1 MAFLI
6 ERAQP
11 RDREELAS
19 MYAEDMRILGIERS
33 AYELIP
39 LVDQT
44 IGEGARNSHCWVARG
59 EHEIPVGVVLASAF
73 LSLKVA
79 GWALWIEE
87 LYVKPDFRRRG
98 IADLLVEAVL
108 DWAEGNG
115 FKGVEL
121 EAYHMN
127 TGASVL
133 FRSLGFRRLARE
145 RYCYYFGLDD
155 RK

>member
-1 MAFLI
+1 MNFTI
-6 ERAQP
+6 DRAQP
-11 RDREELAS
+11 RDREEIAS
-19 MYAEDMRILGIERS
+19 MYSADMRTIGIERS
-33 AYELIP
+33 AYDLIP

-44 IGEGARNSHCWVARG
+44 IGESAKNSHCWVSRG
-59 EHEIPVGVVLASAF
+59 EHGVPVGVMLASSF

-98 IADLLVEAVL
+98 IGDQLVETLL
-108 DWAEGNG
+108 DWAKANDY
-115 FKGVEL
+115 KGVEL

-133 FRSLGFRRLARE
+133 FRSVGFRRLARE
-145 RYCYYFGLDD
+145 RYSYYFGIDGE
-155 RK
+155 